1 MSTQDRILA
10 AARQLA
16 QTQPLQDISLTAVAR
31 EAGVSWPTVR
41 RYLGNKQQLQA
52 FLAQENPQAEQ
63 PLDTC
68 GRILASAQRVFAQ
81 QGYAGAT
88 LDAIAADAG
97 LTKGAVYWHFASKID
112 LFIALLRRHQESPL
126 HVTPE
131 QIQTLF
137 IQLGPAAAIK
147 SLVTQQLEYA
157 QAHPDWCRLAI
168 EFYIQSRQADV
179 QQVFQEMDYQG
190 ELTGLIA
197 ALRQLQSQGLLNA
210 SVDAQMLE
218 TYWSALVN
226 GLILNYI
233 IDPDTVNLTTEAES
247 IAQLLWQG
255 LKPQTHEA

>member
-1 MSTQDRILA
+1 MSTRDRILA

-16 QTQPLQDISLTAVAR
+16 QTQPPQDISLTAVAQA
-31 EAGVSWPTVR
+31 AGVSWPTVR

-52 FLAQENPQAEQ
+52 FLAQESPQVDQ
-63 PLDTC
+63 PLDTRS
-68 GRILASAQRVFAQ
+68 RILASAQRVFAQ

-112 LFIALLRRHQESPL
+112 LFIALLRQHRESPL

-131 QIQTLF
+131 QVQQLF
-137 IQLGPAAAIK
+137 AQLGPAAAIK
-147 SLVTQQLEYA
+147 TLVTQQLEYA
-157 QAHPDWCRLAI
+157 QAHPDWCRLAM

-179 QQVFQEMDYQG
+179 QQVFQDMDYQG
-190 ELTGLIA
+190 ELTGLITI
-197 ALRQLQSQGLLNA
+197 LRQLQDQGWLNA

-233 IDPDTVNLTTEAES
+233 IDPETVDLTAEAEA
-247 IAQLLWQG
+247 ITQLLWQG
-255 LKPQTHEA
+255 LKPIE